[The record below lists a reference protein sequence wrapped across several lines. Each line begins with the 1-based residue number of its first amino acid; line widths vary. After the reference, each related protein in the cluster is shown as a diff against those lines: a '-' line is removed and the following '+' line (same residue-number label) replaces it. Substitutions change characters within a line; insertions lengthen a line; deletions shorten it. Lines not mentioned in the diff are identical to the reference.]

1 MRIIIAILTTFL
13 LLGWTHSFAEGEPA
27 GCKWTVTEETDEYIM
42 ESCGDNNVRIRQ
54 KHTIETI
61 FVPEK
66 QKPAK
71 PLEKYKNIVET
82 PESVKTKKNI
92 EQIENDV
99 KITQKKVEKIIKEKI
114 EKTTRDNQTVIER
127 RLEMGMKFV
136 GNLPA
141 DEKLIKTAEEEE
153 WNQVDKEL
161 EKAKTWMRLYE
172 LLPGLIIK
180 NEKVKAAELD
190 YEAAVETL
198 KKTYS
203 AYYPQVTITYGS
215 NWEDDRTPSK
225 SSTDVSDSIKH
236 DSKHGKQKSLTITQM
251 IWDFGR
257 TNALID
263 IEKSKTQQAYYR
275 LELAKEDLV
284 LEAISAWLNL
294 AKAYNVHEANKKVES
309 NALKTLTMT
318 IKKVKK
324 GEASKL
330 EQLQIEQQYRTFQ
343 TLTMTSQLTLGSA
356 IQRFQNVWRFKPLDV
371 ANMPMPIADLLGLI
385 PSSGASVNDNT
396 TLKIAGLDIKI
407 ARGQLRYDD
416 AEFRPR
422 IDGKLSYTEKENEL
436 GGAYDEQK
444 EEYRA
449 DITLSW
455 KIFGGFSNVHQKR
468 GDMAKLGAAENR
480 HEDTIRVVNEQ
491 FKNAWNNYIL
501 IEKNLETL
509 KRTTEINKEMY
520 ALTLQ
525 DFKAGNSPIIA
536 VFGMKTA
543 HIMSEVA
550 YQNAQVDLLIARYQL
565 HKVLGLVDP
574 ILE

>member
-1 MRIIIAILTTFL
+1 MRIIIVILTTFL

-27 GCKWTVTEETDEYIM
+27 GCKWVITEETDQYIM
-42 ESCGDNNVRIRQ
+42 ESCGSSQARIRQ
-54 KHTIETI
+54 KSSIETI
-61 FVPEK
+61 FVPKK
-66 QKPAK
+66 QKPAN
-71 PLEKYKNIVET
+71 PIEKYKDIVKT
-82 PESVKTKKNI
+82 PESIETKKSI
-92 EQIENDV
+92 EQVESDV
-99 KITQKKVEKIIKEKI
+99 KITEKKVKKVIEKNQLADKKIIEQKSTEKILEKKLETNLKKKE
-114 EKTTRDNQTVIER
+114 VILKQ
-127 RLEMGMKFV
+127 LE
-136 GNLPA
+136 N
-141 DEKLIKTAEEEE
+141 
-153 WNQVDKEL
+153 VDKEISKSL
-161 EKAKTWMRLYE
+161 TWMRIYE
-172 LLPGLIIK
+172 LLPGLIVK

-190 YEAAVETL
+190 YKAAVEIL

-257 TNALID
+257 TNSLID

-284 LEAISAWLNL
+284 IEAISAWLNL
-294 AKAYNVHEANKKVES
+294 TKAYNIHEANKKVES

-356 IQRFQNVWRFKPLDV
+356 IQRFQNVWRFKPLDI
-371 ANMPMPIADLLGLI
+371 ANMPTPIADLIGLI
-385 PSSGASVNDNT
+385 PSSGASVNNNT

-422 IDGKLSYTEKENEL
+422 IDGKLSYTEKEGEL
-436 GGAYDEQK
+436 GGAYNEQK
-444 EEYRA
+444 EEWRA

-455 KIFGGFSNVHQKR
+455 KIFGGFSNVHQKKS
-468 GDMAKLGAAENR
+468 DMAKLGAAENR
-480 HEDTIRVVNEQ
+480 HKDTIRIVSEQ

-536 VFGMKTA
+536 VFGMKTT

-550 YQNAQVDLLIARYQL
+550 YQNAQIDLLIARYQL